1 MTEPAASTP
10 RTLGATSATAVVIS
24 NMIGAGVFTSLGLQA
39 VDTHTGFSLLL
50 IWAIGGLVAFC
61 GALAYAELGAAFPRS
76 GGEYV
81 YLTRLYGPAVGF
93 LGGWVTMAVAVAT
106 PIAIAGIAFGRYL
119 NALIG
124 VPPLVAALVVIG
136 VVAAVQLTG
145 LRLARWFQLGLT
157 SLTLLLLT
165 AFIIAGLFHAT
176 PEAVSFAP
184 TAESWKEI
192 LRPSYGVALIYV
204 SYAFLGW
211 NAAGFIAGEVKEPG
225 RTIPRVL
232 ITGTLLVTALY
243 LLLNWTFLR
252 TVPFAQIP
260 ATVEIGARSAE
271 AMFGAVGGRIMSGAI
286 ALLLIATI
294 SAMVLGG
301 TRVTAAV
308 FAGTPALARLGA
320 RASNGVPRNATWV
333 QLSFIAL
340 LLLTNSFELVITYAG
355 FTMTLMMV
363 LIVVGLI
370 RLRIREPALE
380 RPFRMWGYPLTAV
393 LFLLLN
399 LWSLAFTI
407 GVRPAATLAG
417 FATLV
422 VGWAVFRGLAR
433 SEDDEIRG

>member
-1 MTEPAASTP
+1 MSSESIQRSLDGP
-10 RTLGATSATAVVIS
+10 SATAVVMS

-39 VDTHTGFSLLL
+39 VEVHSGFALLL
-50 IWAIGGLVAFC
+50 LWAIGGLVACC

-81 YLTRLYGPAVGF
+81 YLSRLYGPAAGF
-93 LGGWVTMAVAVAT
+93 LGGWVTMTVAVAT

-119 NALIG
+119 GALTG
-124 VPPLVAALVVIG
+124 VSPLAAALAVVL
-136 VVAAVQLTG
+136 VVAAIQLGG

-157 SLTLLLLT
+157 GLTLLLLV
-165 AFIIAGLFHAT
+165 AFIGAGLFHPT
-176 PEAVSFAP
+176 PEPISFAP
-184 TAESWKEI
+184 TAEAWRDVF
-192 LRPSYGVALIYV
+192 RPGYGVALIYV

-211 NAAGFIAGEVKEPG
+211 NAAGFIAGEITEPG

-232 ITGTLLVTALY
+232 IVATVSVTLLY

-260 ATVEIGARSAE
+260 GTVEIGARSAT
-271 AMFGAVGGRIMSGAI
+271 AMFGPTGGLVMSGAI

-308 FAGTPALARLGA
+308 FAGTPALQALGA
-320 RASNGVPRNATWV
+320 RAANGVPRNATLV
-333 QLSFIAL
+333 QLGFIAL

-355 FTMTLMMV
+355 FTMTLMML
-363 LIVVGLI
+363 LIVVGLV
-370 RLRIREPALE
+370 RLRRTEPALT
-380 RPFRMWGYPLTAV
+380 RPFRMWGYPVTAA

-399 LWSLAFTI
+399 LWTLGFTI
-407 GVRPAATLAG
+407 WQRPLATAIGLATLLVG
-417 FATLV
+417 FI
-422 VGWAVFRGLAR
+422 VFRGL
-433 SEDDEIRG
+433 SGSDEERTR

>member
-1 MTEPAASTP
+1 MRETTPP
-10 RTLGATSATAVVIS
+10 RTVGYASATAVVIS

-39 VDTHTGFSLLL
+39 VETRSGFALLL

-81 YLTRLYGPAVGF
+81 YLSRLYNPAVGF

-119 NALIG
+119 NTLTG
-124 VPPLVAALVVIG
+124 VPPLVAALLVIG
-136 VVAAVQLTG
+136 AVAAVQLTG
-145 LRLARWFQLGLT
+145 LRLARWFQLTLT
-157 SLTLLLLT
+157 SLTLLLLS
-165 AFIIAGLFHAT
+165 AFIVAGLFHPT
-176 PEAVSFAP
+176 PEAISFTP
-184 TAESWKEI
+184 SAEAWSEM

-211 NAAGFIAGEVKEPG
+211 NAAGFLAGEVKEPE

-232 ITGTLLVTALY
+232 ISGTLLVTLLY

-260 ATVEIGARSAE
+260 GTVEIGARSAE
-271 AMFGAVGGRIMSGAI
+271 AIFGPVGGKVMSGAI

-308 FAGTPALARLGA
+308 FAGTPALAHLGA
-320 RASNGVPRNATWV
+320 RAPNGVPRNATFV
-333 QLSFIAL
+333 QLGFIAL

-355 FTMTLMMV
+355 FTMSLMMM
-363 LIVVGLI
+363 LIVMGLI
-370 RLRIREPALE
+370 RLRRREPELQ
-380 RPFRMWGYPLTAV
+380 RPFRMWGYPVTAGV
-393 LFLLLN
+393 FLLLN
-399 LWSLAFTI
+399 AWSLGFTI
-407 GVRPAATLAG
+407 WQRPLATAIGVV
-417 FATLV
+417 TLV
-422 VGWAVFRGLAR
+422 VGWLTFSALRRG
-433 SEDDEIRG
+433 

>member
-1 MTEPAASTP
+1 MSETTP
-10 RTLGATSATAVVIS
+10 RTVGYTSATAVVIS

-39 VDTHTGFSLLL
+39 TETKSGFALLL

-81 YLTRLYGPAVGF
+81 YLTRLYSPAVGF

-119 NALIG
+119 NTLTG
-124 VPPLVAALVVIG
+124 VPPLVAALLVIG

-145 LRLARWFQLGLT
+145 LKLARWFQLTLT
-157 SLTLLLLT
+157 GLTLLLLV
-165 AFIIAGLFHAT
+165 AFIVAGLFHTT
-176 PEAVSFAP
+176 PESISFAP
-184 TAESWKEI
+184 SAAAWSEM

-211 NAAGFIAGEVKEPG
+211 NAAGFLAGEVKEPG

-232 ITGTLLVTALY
+232 ISGTLLVTALY

-260 ATVEIGARSAE
+260 GTVEIGARSAE
-271 AMFGAVGGRIMSGAI
+271 AMFGAVGGKIMSGAI

-308 FAGTPALARLGA
+308 FAGTPALAPLGA
-320 RASNGVPRNATWV
+320 RASNGVPRNAMFV
-333 QLSFIAL
+333 QLGFIAL

-355 FTMTLMMV
+355 FTMSLMMM

-370 RLRIREPALE
+370 RLRLREPQLE
-380 RPFRMWGYPLTAV
+380 RPFRMWGYPVTAAI
-393 LFLLLN
+393 FLLLN
-399 LWSLAFTI
+399 AWSLGFTI
-407 GVRPAATLAG
+407 WQRPLATGIGVV
-417 FATLV
+417 TLV
-422 VGWAVFRGLAR
+422 IGWLTFSALRRG
-433 SEDDEIRG
+433 